1 MKENTAKAK
10 LAIAGA
16 LFIIH
21 AVLIFTNICDK
32 STFVRPVNKYPGVL
46 ILYFLISIKM
56 PDKPVICA
64 FISAVGIMLIRA
76 IKIPLSDGIIL
87 EESIAGKF
95 IYTNN
100 TPADLILCAAP
111 FLLIV
116 LVVKMKAELHKN
128 NVSFI
133 KALLTFLSFPFFIFA
148 FIIPVLAE
156 KPIISLVVIIFA
168 LITMITVR
176 IKVRGVRQMM
186 SASAYLFL
194 MSQVIIM
201 SYVYTIFMTIAD
213 NGGFQH

>member
-1 MKENTAKAK
+1 MRRTLKRCSDINFQPDIINLNDWQTALTCLYLRDFYSYKIFYRNIKSVFTVHNLQYQGIFDRNILRKISLDDKYFHYDK
-10 LAIAGA
+10 LEFYG
-16 LFIIH
+16 
-21 AVLIFTNICDK
+21 
-32 STFVRPVNKYPGVL
+32 
-46 ILYFLISIKM
+46 
-56 PDKPVICA
+56 
-64 FISAVGIMLIRA
+64 
-76 IKIPLSDGIIL
+76 
-87 EESIAGKF
+87 
-95 IYTNN
+95 
-100 TPADLILCAAP
+100 
-111 FLLIV
+111 
-116 LVVKMKAELHKN
+116 

-168 LITMITVR
+168 LITVITVR

-201 SYVYTIFMTIAD
+201 SYVYTNFMTIAD